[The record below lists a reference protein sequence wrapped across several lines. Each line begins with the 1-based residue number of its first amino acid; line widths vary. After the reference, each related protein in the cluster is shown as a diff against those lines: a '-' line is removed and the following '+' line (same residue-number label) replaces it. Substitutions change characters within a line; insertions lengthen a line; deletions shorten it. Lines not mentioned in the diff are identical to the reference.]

1 MVRMPALRDRWAG
14 AEAGVRKPPKNE
26 PAGSGEWFAVYGDFV
41 GQRLRR
47 GMILAVALRAECRWQ
62 IVKGFGCRPY
72 VIDGPVQSP
81 ASESLRRTNPREA
94 ASGLPSMGILSGG
107 SLGEG

>member
-1 MVRMPALRDRWAG
+1 MILVRNDRYREGFRMPALRDRWAG

-26 PAGSGEWFAVYGDFV
+26 PAGSGEWFAIYGDFV

-62 IVKGFGCRPY
+62 LRIGRRRCTRPL
-72 VIDGPVQSP
+72 D
-81 ASESLRRTNPREA
+81 
-94 ASGLPSMGILSGG
+94 
-107 SLGEG
+107 